1 MISATAL
8 NSSAHSNQPW
18 GTKFNNAALSKAFY
32 VGDKV
37 AVFQATASGTPEQ
50 PALAYTLWSE
60 QPLTASEQAKGVE
73 DITFFLS
80 LRDDLRPFY
89 AVAEHDPHF
98 APVIKALYGYHQ
110 VKFSLTAFENACWAV
125 LSQRNP
131 MNVARA
137 MKDRLAEHYGG
148 SLHIN
153 GVTYRAFPQ
162 PFQLALS
169 TTDEL
174 NTILHNTRKAE
185 CINAVAQSFAN
196 IDELWLREAPLEQ
209 VESWLLSIKGIGAWS
224 ASFVMLRGLG
234 HIERVPVDEK
244 RLLEAARRVYERNN
258 LTFNDL
264 PQLAAPYGDYA
275 GYWAHYLRV
284 AG

>member
-1 MISATAL
+1 
-8 NSSAHSNQPW
+8 
-18 GTKFNNAALSKAFY
+18 
-32 VGDKV
+32 
-37 AVFQATASGTPEQ
+37 
-50 PALAYTLWSE
+50 
-60 QPLTASEQAKGVE
+60 
-73 DITFFLS
+73 
-80 LRDDLRPFY
+80 
-89 AVAEHDPHF
+89 
-98 APVIKALYGYHQ
+98 
-110 VKFSLTAFENACWAV
+110 
-125 LSQRNP
+125 

-137 MKDRLAEHYGG
+137 MKDRLAERYGG

-185 CINAVAQSFAN
+185 CMNAVAQSFAN

-209 VESWLLSIKGIGAWS
+209 VKSWLPSIKGIGAWS
-224 ASFVMLRGLG
+224 ASFVLLRGLG
-234 HIERVPVDEK
+234 RIERVPVDEK

-264 PQLAAPYGDYA
+264 PQLAAPFTVTTPVTGRITCVWQVD
-275 GYWAHYLRV
+275 GFTHNCLLPLTLRHLLYWCSCSQSGAITT
-284 AG
+284 GMS